1 MFLIHYLACLK
12 FSYTVFQGPAR
23 ALFSPSIGE
32 MSQGT
37 EEFEVNLNATI
48 DLEEEDHEGD
58 LKEDHPED
66 LDYAE
71 EESWARIE
79 VTSGV
84 VQGAVSSSQCSQRY
98 AHPENPERAEQ
109 RTLVNKYAS
118 QDVSN
123 SSQRDLRLTKYND
136 VPSPSIQQ
144 LLPGDDSD
152 IQSSPETHLQSE
164 WLEMDGLL
172 SQQQVDSTPVQEEPF
187 NARSM
192 IESGILSPEGP
203 STVIDNTGVDQDDVD
218 PAMKDVKNYKLLQKC
233 KSHTNK
239 RKIGSSQNYLFNSP
253 PPSSDIEVT
262 MAIFNTPPSCG
273 STKKMAPKKGKKRKV
288 SEYEA
293 VIEEMT
299 SNLQVFKQPSADENI
314 GGKNTA
320 TGLVDLPSHAQL
332 FESNVVSDPALQ
344 AYHEDKSAAV
354 GYTVAGDSMCENA
367 GSGLIQARVNVNN
380 DIDIEVNLNGKCTP
394 EQKSFL
400 SETDNKRQPRFEESK
415 LFHIGDSRKQKQ
427 DIIIQPNDTSSKNL
441 QLPNNINGSQIHVS
455 SNDSLVDVPNG
466 KIFSRSGVPALSVSC
481 GETSPAHKGDEMEI
495 FSQTSPTALS
505 AMCQALDETES
516 ELGKMGHAD
525 HPTVHARGERTTFT
539 ENSYLTL
546 SAAYQTQD
554 ETENKL
560 GKQVE
565 REHLEISSE
574 GEKRMISLA
583 GKSTVTCHQSEDLG
597 KQQKR
602 DPPSLY
608 PSEKAERKAFTGKSD
623 LASQITFHKIGN
635 SGEQYVQES
644 DHPPTVTKGE
654 ELQDEQVAV
663 FHIGE
668 FDFQSHEE
676 TSDNDRNDL
685 SQKPV
690 ICPSKKAALG
700 TCTTDP
706 PENRGI
712 IETMRNASKP
722 IRDILPK
729 SSSKINPSKEN
740 ILAQGDKGSCE
751 NKLLDPKVSSGLDAM
766 GEIMPSKL
774 LSAPMTS
781 SAKNLSLPPNSD
793 TIMTKK
799 SPVVLRTGLK
809 SKKRGKFS
817 YPSNSQIKG
826 TCPRSVFGFKSS
838 TNNEKKEDSTSKPVL
853 IEVGEDLTEPSRDV
867 QEDVKKTSVKKV
879 PQPQWKRKSGNQ
891 LKITYDVHF
900 TCRFFITISPTLPKR
915 VRAAI

>member
-1 MFLIHYLACLK
+1 MC
-12 FSYTVFQGPAR
+12 FSYTILHASSFPIYTVFQGPAR

-48 DLEEEDHEGD
+48 DLEEEDHEED
-58 LKEDHPED
+58 LKEDHPEE

-98 AHPENPERAEQ
+98 AHPENSERAEQ

-118 QDVSN
+118 EDVSN
-123 SSQRDLRLTKYND
+123 SPQRDLRLTKNND
-136 VPSPSIQQ
+136 VPSPSIHQ
-144 LLPGDDSD
+144 LLPGDDID

-172 SQQQVDSTPVQEEPF
+172 SQQQVDSTPVQEEQF
-187 NARSM
+187 SARGT
-192 IESGILSPEGP
+192 IESEILSPEGP
-203 STVIDNTGVDQDDVD
+203 STVIDNTGIDQDDVD
-218 PAMKDVKNYKLLQKC
+218 PAMKDVKNDKLLQKC

-253 PPSSDIEVT
+253 PPSSDTSIEVT

-288 SEYEA
+288 GEYEA
-293 VIEEMT
+293 VTEEMT
-299 SNLQVFKQPSADENI
+299 SNLQVSKQSSADENI
-314 GGKNTA
+314 GG
-320 TGLVDLPSHAQL
+320 LVDLPSGAQL
-332 FESNVVSDPALQ
+332 FESNVVSDPTLQ
-344 AYHEDKSAAV
+344 ANHEDKSALV
-354 GYTVAGDSMCENA
+354 GYNVARDLKRENA
-367 GSGLIQARVNVNN
+367 CSGIIQTKVNVNN
-380 DIDIEVNLNGKCTP
+380 DAEVESTLNGKRTP

-400 SETDNKRQPRFEESK
+400 FETDNKRRTSFEVSK
-415 LFHIGDSRKQKQ
+415 LYPIGDSRKQKQ
-427 DIIIQPNDTSSKNL
+427 DNIIQPNDTSSRNL
-441 QLPNNINGSQIHVS
+441 QLPNNLNGSQIQVS
-455 SNDSLVDVPNG
+455 AYDSLVEVPNG
-466 KIFSRSGVPALSVSC
+466 KIFSKSSVPALSVSC

-516 ELGKMGHAD
+516 ELGKIGHVD
-525 HPTVHARGERTTFT
+525 HPTVHARGERTTT
-539 ENSYLTL
+539 ENSNL
-546 SAAYQTQD
+546 SAAYQTYD
-554 ETENKL
+554 KTENKL

-565 REHLEISSE
+565 REHLKITSE
-574 GEKRMISLA
+574 EEKRISLS
-583 GKSTVTCHQSEDLG
+583 GKSHVTVSVTCHQSEDLE

-602 DPPSLY
+602 DRPSLY
-608 PSEKAERKAFTGKSD
+608 PSEKAERMAFTGKSD
-623 LASQITFHKIGN
+623 LASPITRHKTGN
-635 SGEQYVQES
+635 SGEQDIVQDS
-644 DHPPTVTKGE
+644 DHPPTVAKGE
-654 ELQDEQVAV
+654 ELQDEQIAV
-663 FHIGE
+663 FHIGDH
-668 FDFQSHEE
+668 DFQSHGD

-685 SQKPV
+685 SQKPA

-700 TCTTDP
+700 ACTTDP
-706 PENRGI
+706 SENRGI
-712 IETMRNASKP
+712 IETTRNTSKP
-722 IRDILPK
+722 SRDISPK

-740 ILAQGDKGSCE
+740 ILAQADKGSCE
-751 NKLLDPKVSSGLDAM
+751 NKLLDPNVGSGLDTV
-766 GEIMPSKL
+766 GEITPSK

-781 SAKNLSLPPNSD
+781 SAKNLSLPPSSD

-838 TNNEKKEDSTSKPVL
+838 TNNEKIEDSPSKPVL
-853 IEVGEDLTEPSRDV
+853 MEVEEDLTEPSRDV
-867 QEDVKKTSVKKV
+867 QEDVKKNSVKKV
-879 PQPQWKRKSGNQ
+879 PHPQWKRKSGNP
-891 LKITYDVHF
+891 LKNDLCLFHILLCYDNIFHSVW
-900 TCRFFITISPTLPKR
+900 
-915 VRAAI
+915 